1 MYLCVAA
8 YFFSFDGAFTL
19 VCVCSCIFD
28 NHKKTKVWLNLLCL
42 LLTVFHETF
51 SQHFGVCVCVFV
63 TSGEI
68 HAKDCVSVVGDIAI
82 EKWQLRCRGK
92 CCQRRAIFLSWG
104 EKTEK
109 SKFLFAEK
117 RLKCAGEGELEPKV
131 GSRARATRVARIVG
145 WFYSLIVLFSYKNI
159 WLGKSL
165 SYEFVDV
172 AEGVFGRIVI
182 FFIFFASFVTH
193 FIPFYINW

>member
-1 MYLCVAA
+1 MCCCL
-8 YFFSFDGAFTL
+8 FFSFDGAFTL

-182 FFIFFASFVTH
+182 FFIFFLLLLLLISFRS
-193 FIPFYINW
+193 I